1 MRRIHAEMF
10 SSRKVSA

>member
-1 MRRIHAEMF
+1 MRRTHAEMF